1 MSLTLRI
8 ILIIGSVLSFIL
20 CVKKIKQANLH
31 VENSITWLIGS
42 FLLILMSIFD
52 KGVAWLASK
61 LGFMASVNFVFFVM
75 IVVLL
80 IKVFIDNMRI
90 SELNEKI
97 KNLDHYIALKENKD
111 KKEEETK

>member
-20 CVKKIKQANLH
+20 CVKKIKQAKLH

-52 KGVAWLASK
+52 KGVAWLAPK

>member
-8 ILIIGSVLSFIL
+8 ILIVGSVLSFIL
-20 CVKKIKQANLH
+20 CIKKIKQAKLH
-31 VENSITWLIGS
+31 VENSITWLAGS

-52 KGVAWLASK
+52 NAVAWISAK
-61 LGFMASVNFVFFVM
+61 LGFAAPVNFVFFVM

-97 KNLDHYIALKENKD
+97 KNLNHYIALKENKD
-111 KKEEETK
+111 SREENK